1 MEAMAI
7 EGLRLV
13 CCQTG
18 AGVLV
23 VDMNAYLDKARN
35 MAKIVAYQ
43 RAQVTPREMEFFK
56 QRRQT
61 LFKQWRFLGC
71 TTVYRDEKG
80 KFIPK
85 GPQDANNNSTIRE
98 RSVSIAQKRKRE
110 NPYAGV
116 LLA

>member
-43 RAQVTPREMEFFK
+43 RAQGNGILQAEEA
-56 QRRQT
+56 
-61 LFKQWRFLGC
+61 
-71 TTVYRDEKG
+71 D
-80 KFIPK
+80 
-85 GPQDANNNSTIRE
+85 
-98 RSVSIAQKRKRE
+98 SIQAMALSRLYNRISR
-110 NPYAGV
+110 
-116 LLA
+116 